1 MGKRVFFQNLT
12 NAFFK
17 YLKSILRA
25 IVCKN
30 QTDPDSDNHRFGK
43 FSQIVFISMKKSTW
57 QNFLK
62 NIVPRLRNSHL
73 NFELFGLKNTYV

>member
-17 YLKSILRA
+17 YLKSMLRA

-30 QTDPDSDNHRFGK
+30 QTDPDSDSHRFG
-43 FSQIVFISMKKSTW
+43 
-57 QNFLK
+57 
-62 NIVPRLRNSHL
+62 
-73 NFELFGLKNTYV
+73 